1 MAHDFEDAINLD
13 HLTDGDVRDLIR
25 QQLDEAEAFDVDAVD
40 IEVVDGRIRVE
51 GRVGTDEERS
61 HVEQVLSALGAVN
74 YDNNVVVDPN
84 ARASRHE
91 AADMARLE
99 EASADDPLGDPGG
112 STSDTAEHLRP
123 DARGEMHGT
132 RDMQKAIEEGKS
144 YNPPEGP
151 LQEGIGEGE
160 RH

>member
-1 MAHDFEDAINLD
+1 MTHDYEDAINLD
-13 HLTDGDVRDLIR
+13 HLTDGDVRDLVR
-25 QQLDEAEAFDVDAVD
+25 QQLDEADAFDAEAVD

-51 GRVGTDEERS
+51 GRVGTDEERA
-61 HVEQVLSALGAVN
+61 HVEQVLTALGAVN

-84 ARASRHE
+84 ARASRHD

-99 EASADDPLGDPGG
+99 DAAADDPLGDAGG

-123 DARGEMHGT
+123 DDRGEMYGT

-151 LQEGIGEGE
+151 MQEGIGEGE